1 MPNTIL
7 TEENLKEYLTEN
19 TGKINFENFYWL
31 SNNFIA
37 KLGKMCPNLQQ
48 LSLRRMPQITNKI
61 WAEMFEYFREL
72 KVVDFCDC
80 DGMVSTALNLMLRKN

>member
-1 MPNTIL
+1 LPNTIL

-48 LSLRRMPQITNKI
+48 LSLRRMP
-61 WAEMFEYFREL
+61 
-72 KVVDFCDC
+72 
-80 DGMVSTALNLMLRKN
+80 